1 MKRTFVVTQGILKGK
16 GISATKRVRLGRKAI
31 YHSNTP
37 LSAALK
43 GFNNSC
49 RKNKRE
55 ADCKFVI
62 AVREQIRGG
71 DLGKDYV
78 YRVERIHDPRVVMIA
93 GKLVEFKYRTKSM
106 ALNSANFTTSQ
117 LRGTSSR

>member
-62 AVREQIRGG
+62 AVREQTKDG
-71 DLGKDYV
+71 LGKDYV
-78 YRVERIHDPRVVMIA
+78 YRVERIHDPRMVMIA